1 MNGNGRSGG
10 WQGKEG
16 EGRGHDGRASICQR
30 DDIIGFASTLVYFA
44 CMCPS
49 LPSPPHS
56 LLPSLHVYPCD
67 LKAPLSPFLSL
78 SFSSPE
84 TITERNN
91 RSQDFFSYDGRTH
104 AGVKAVAFKRRVVG
118 EGRGYAFAIS
128 IPPLTHGHALE
139 TRGATYSISWP
150 CLPRGQCLRS
160 RIIFHFSYRDKAHTD
175 REGHSGAPCR
185 GIVSS
190 RGRMKGEGRL
200 YSTYLSL

>member
-67 LKAPLSPFLSL
+67 LKALLSPFLSLSL

-118 EGRGYAFAIS
+118 EGRGFHS
-128 IPPLTHGHALE
+128 ALDTRPSPRN
-139 TRGATYSISWP
+139 TRGYLFNIVAVFAPEPVFALANHIP
-150 CLPRGQCLRS
+150 LFIPR
-160 RIIFHFSYRDKAHTD
+160 
-175 REGHSGAPCR
+175 
-185 GIVSS
+185 
-190 RGRMKGEGRL
+190 
-200 YSTYLSL
+200 